1 MSFGDDI
8 KIRTSNGESVQRI
21 QQYVYVLPQQ
31 DRSGN
36 CTEKS
41 EPDLQH
47 DGTVFALDLRA
58 RSPELKCP

>member
-8 KIRTSNGESVQRI
+8 KIRTSNGELVQRI
-21 QQYVYVLPQQ
+21 QQYVYLLPQQ

-47 DGTVFALDLRA
+47 DGTVLLSTCALEA
-58 RSPELKCP
+58 PN